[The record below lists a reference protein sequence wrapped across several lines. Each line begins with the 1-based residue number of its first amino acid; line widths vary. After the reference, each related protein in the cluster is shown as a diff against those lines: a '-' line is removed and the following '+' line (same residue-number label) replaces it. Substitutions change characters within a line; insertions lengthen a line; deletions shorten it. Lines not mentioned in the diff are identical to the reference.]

1 MESKALIFDSSSIIT
16 LALNNML
23 NVLPRLKEAFGGK
36 FLITPQVKNEI
47 VDYPLNEK
55 RFELE
60 ALLISNLIEKGILE
74 ISSPADLKKETKTA
88 MDIANSAFA
97 AHDEDIK
104 ILHEGESSCFALA
117 KLLSRDYKV
126 FIAIDERTARVF
138 SEKPENL
145 QKLFEKKLHTGVRSD
160 KTKFSYFSG
169 FDILRSSEL
178 LFVAYKKGF
187 IDLPT
192 EPEIAIDA
200 LLFAARFKGCSI
212 SYKEIQEAKA
222 LASESF

>member
-1 MESKALIFDSSSIIT
+1 MISKALIFDSSSIIT

-23 NVLPRLKEAFGGK
+23 NVLPKLKEAFGGK
-36 FLITPQVKNEI
+36 FLITPQIKNEI
-47 VDYPLNEK
+47 VDYPLHEK

-60 ALLISNLIEKGILE
+60 ALMISNLIEKGVLE
-74 ISSPADLKKETKTA
+74 ISSPAELKKETETA
-88 MDIANSAFA
+88 MNIANSAFSA
-97 AHDEDIK
+97 SGENIK

-117 KLLSRDYKV
+117 KLLSNDYKI
-126 FIAIDERTARVF
+126 FIAIDERTARVL

-145 QKLFEKKLHTGVRSD
+145 QKLFEKKLHTEVKSD

-187 IDLPT
+187 IELPA

-200 LLFAARFKGCSI
+200 LFFAARFKGCSV
-212 SYKEIQEAKA
+212 SYNEIQEAKS